1 MTRSPAFS
9 HRLLSAFLRRGALL
23 NHPRPDLAHLSDH
36 TLRDIGIEPDQVRRR
51 TPDPMVLRQP
61 G

>member
-9 HRLLSAFLRRGALL
+9 HRLLSAFRRGGALL
-23 NHPRPDLAHLSDH
+23 NHPRPDLAHLSDR

-51 TPDPMVLRQP
+51 TPDPMALRQV

>member
-23 NHPRPDLAHLSDH
+23 SPRTDLAHLSDH

-51 TPDPMVLRQP
+51 TPDAMVLRRP

>member
-9 HRLLSAFLRRGALL
+9 HRLLSAFLRRG
-23 NHPRPDLAHLSDH
+23 HPRPDLAHLSDH
-36 TLRDIGIEPDQVRRR
+36 TLRDIGIEPDPVRRR